1 MYINKS
7 CYLNHTGQTAAKE
20 TDVNSKY
27 EPIHL
32 KEEQIAKQGKPY
44 TLHCTVAP
52 DEDDVDIKP
61 FVPPKPTKHVIV
73 VDSDNEQ
80 DEQERKRFRG
90 KVSSK
95 EVVVLSD

>member
-1 MYINKS
+1 MDIS
-7 CYLNHTGQTAAKE
+7 SFEGT
-20 TDVNSKY
+20 
-27 EPIHL
+27 
-32 KEEQIAKQGKPY
+32 
-44 TLHCTVAP
+44 TLE